1 MVEESDYENRG
12 AFEVNNSTSLAR
24 VVVRQIIES
33 GITDVVISPG
43 SRNAPL
49 SLAFF
54 AAAERGLIT
63 VHVRIDERTAAFFAL
78 GIIKATGRPVPVVCT
93 SGTAVANYHPA
104 VLEAHHTN
112 APLLVLTAD
121 RPAMLRKT
129 GANQTTEQARIFG
142 KAVRY
147 FADIDGPVYPMELP
161 LDSLRI
167 GPVHLN
173 LQFDE
178 PLLPDDSSDWVSEIV
193 VAPKDFVT
201 RSKPG
206 TLRLVGARGV
216 VVIGHDRAGL
226 SVEEITE
233 FTKVLGWPVIAE
245 DPLSFPDAIAHAS
258 IFLTSQ
264 EIRSTLIPQSVLVI
278 GRTTLSRSINAFIK
292 SSPIQYVVDPRTAT
306 VDTDRQADRIFT
318 SLPILQGVIQ
328 SDDWIATWNKVAE
341 RTKKLVASLDGWNE
355 AVIARTIAAGI
366 PDESAVFVSSS
377 RPIRDLEGFALP
389 RGGVDT
395 YANRGLAGIDGNIST
410 ALGIAYAH
418 KSTIAILGDLSFLY
432 DLTGLINKEDINCR
446 IIVINNDGGGIFS
459 TLPQRGAHGFETV
472 FGTPHGLKPAE
483 IAKAM
488 GVPAKEISSIKEL
501 EAEIKAPISGVSVVV
516 CNVPNRESNAD
527 NLKTIYESLNS
538 M

>member
-12 AFEVNNSTSLAR
+12 AIEVNNSTSLAR

-33 GITDVVISPG
+33 GVTDVVISPG

-54 AAAERGLIT
+54 AAAERNLIKI
-63 VHVRIDERTAAFFAL
+63 HVRIDERTAAFFAL
-78 GIIKATGRPVPVVCT
+78 GIIKATGKPVPVVCT

-147 FADIDGPVYPMELP
+147 FADIDGPVFPMELP
-161 LDSLRI
+161 LDSLRK

-178 PLLPDDSSDWVSEIV
+178 PLLPDDSADWVSEIV
-193 VAPKDFVT
+193 VAPKSFID
-201 RSKPG
+201 RSKSG

-216 VVIGHDRAGL
+216 VVIGHDRGGL
-226 SVEEITE
+226 TVDEITK

-258 IFLTSQ
+258 IFLTAP

-306 VDTDRQADRIFT
+306 VDTDRQADRVFT
-318 SLPILQGVIQ
+318 SLPDLQGVIQ
-328 SDDWIATWNKVAE
+328 SDDWNATWNKVAE

-355 AVIARTIAAGI
+355 AVIARTIAAAI
-366 PDESAVFVSSS
+366 PNDTALFVSSS

-389 RGGVDT
+389 RSGVET

-410 ALGIAYAH
+410 ALGIASAH

-432 DLTGLINKEDINCR
+432 DLTGLINKEAINCR
-446 IIVINNDGGGIFS
+446 FIVINNDGGGIFS
-459 TLPQRGAHGFETV
+459 TLPQRGSDGFETV
-472 FGTPHGLKPAE
+472 FGTPHGLN
-483 IAKAM
+483 
-488 GVPAKEISSIKEL
+488 PAKIAESMGFAAKQISNLKEL
-501 EAEIKAPISGVSVVV
+501 EAEIKAPISGISVVV
-516 CNVPNRESNAD
+516 CDVPDRESNAD
-527 NLKTIYESLNS
+527 NLKAIYQALNS
-538 M
+538 I

>member
-1 MVEESDYENRG
+1 MVEESHHENSG
-12 AFEVNNSTSLAR
+12 ATEVNNSTSLAR
-24 VVVRQIIES
+24 VVVRQIIEA

-54 AAAERGLIT
+54 EASQEGLIKI
-63 VHVRIDERTAAFFAL
+63 HVRIDERTAAFFAL
-78 GIIKATGRPVPVVCT
+78 GIIKSTGRPVAVVCT

-104 VLEAHHTN
+104 VLEASHTN
-112 APLLVLTAD
+112 APLMVLTAD

-161 LDSLRI
+161 LDSLRT
-167 GPVHLN
+167 GPIHLN

-178 PLLPDDSSDWVSEIV
+178 PLLSDDSSDWLSQIN
-193 VAPKDFVT
+193 VAPQEFVPRT
-201 RSKPG
+201 KPG

-216 VVIGHDRAGL
+216 VVIGHDRGGL
-226 SVEEITE
+226 TVDEITQ

-258 IFLTSQ
+258 IFLTSP

-292 SSPIQYVVDPRTAT
+292 SSPITYVVDQRLAT
-306 VDTDRQADRIFT
+306 VDSDRQADRKFT
-318 SLPILQGVIQ
+318 ELPDLQGVIQ
-328 SDDWIATWNKVAE
+328 SDEWLAKWNKVSE
-341 RTKKLVASLDGWNE
+341 RAQKLIGSLSGWSE
-355 AVIARTIAAGI
+355 AVIARTIAATI
-366 PDESAVFVSSS
+366 PNDTALFVSSS
-377 RPIRDLEGFALP
+377 RPIRDLEGFAHP
-389 RGGVDT
+389 RGGVHT

-410 ALGIAYAH
+410 ALGVAYGH
-418 KSTIAILGDLSFLY
+418 KSTIALLGDLSFLH
-432 DLTGLINKEDINCR
+432 DLTGLVNKEAINCR
-446 IIVINNDGGGIFS
+446 FIVINNDGGGIFS
-459 TLPQRGAHGFETV
+459 TLPQRGVDGFETV
-472 FGTPHGLKPAE
+472 FGTPHGLNPAA
-483 IAKAM
+483 IAQAM
-488 GVPAKEISSIKEL
+488 GVNAKQISSLKEL

-516 CNVPNRESNAD
+516 CDVPDRESNAD
-527 NLKTIYESLNS
+527 NLKKIVESLTS
-538 M
+538 I

>member
-1 MVEESDYENRG
+1 MVEESDHEMRG
-12 AFEVNNSTSLAR
+12 AAEVNNSTSLAR

-33 GITDVVISPG
+33 GVTDVVISPG

-54 AAAERGLIT
+54 AAAERNLIKI
-63 VHVRIDERTAAFFAL
+63 HIRIDERTAAFFAL
-78 GIIKATGRPVPVVCT
+78 GMIKATGRPVPVVCT

-161 LDSLRI
+161 LDSLRK

-178 PLLPDDSSDWVSEIV
+178 PLLPDDSADWVSEII
-193 VAPKDFVT
+193 VAPKSFVE

-206 TLRLVGARGV
+206 NLRLVGARGV
-216 VVIGHDRAGL
+216 VVIGHDRGGL
-226 SVEEITE
+226 SVEEITK
-233 FTKVLGWPVIAE
+233 FTKLLGWPVIAE
-245 DPLSFPDAIAHAS
+245 DPLSFPDAVGHAS
-258 IFLTSQ
+258 IFLASQ

-278 GRTTLSRSINAFIK
+278 GRTTLSRSVNAFIK
-292 SSPIQYVVDPRTAT
+292 SCPIQYVVDPRTAT
-306 VDTDRQADRIFT
+306 VDTDRQADRVFT
-318 SLPILQGVIQ
+318 SLPDLQGVIQ

-355 AVIARTIAAGI
+355 AVIARTIAAAI
-366 PDESAVFVSSS
+366 PNDTALFVSSS

-389 RGGVDT
+389 RSGVET

-432 DLTGLINKEDINCR
+432 DLTGLINKEAINCR
-446 IIVINNDGGGIFS
+446 FIVINNDGGGIFS
-459 TLPQRGAHGFETV
+459 TLPQRGSDGFETV
-472 FGTPHGLKPAE
+472 FGTPHGLN
-483 IAKAM
+483 
-488 GVPAKEISSIKEL
+488 PAKIAESMGYAAKQILNLKEL
-501 EAEIKAPISGVSVVV
+501 EIEIKAPISGISVVV
-516 CNVPNRESNAD
+516 CDVPDRESNAD
-527 NLKTIYESLNS
+527 NLKAIYQALNS
-538 M
+538 I

>member
-63 VHVRIDERTAAFFAL
+63 VHVRIDERTAAFYAL

-226 SVEEITE
+226 SVQEITE

-366 PDESAVFVSSS
+366 PNESAVFVSSS